1 MSEDSDAEKTESA
14 SPKRLEQ
21 AREEGDVPRSREVAT
36 FTVLMAS
43 GCCLWFA
50 GDAIVRR
57 LTAVMVS
64 GLSLDREQILNPDA
78 MMLRIGYDVGS
89 VLLTCLPYAVA
100 IMVVALASPLLVGG
114 WLFSAKAFMP
124 KFSKLNPNLMI
135 LRVASD
141 VTSVLLTC
149 LPYAV
154 AIMVVALAS
163 PLLVGG
169 WLFSSKAFTPN
180 FGKLNPIRGLGNMV
194 SKNALVELL
203 KALAKTLVVG
213 FVAWMVMQHYKDAVL
228 GLSVESLKAGSAH
241 LISLLISAFLI
252 IVGALGL
259 IAAIDGPYQMWH
271 YANKM
276 KMTLQ
281 EVKQEAKESDG
292 NPQIKQKIR
301 QLQHEMSRRR
311 MMADVPTADVVVTNP
326 THYAV
331 ALKYGEN
338 SRGAPQVVAKGADA
352 VAARIRELAGEHKV
366 AILEAPALARALY
379 KHTEIG
385 DEIPEALY
393 GAVAEVLAYVF
404 QVRNYK
410 AGGRY
415 PDRPTKLAVPPEM
428 DPLNP
433 ASQQK
438 PDSTR

>member
-1 MSEDSDAEKTESA
+1 MSEDSDAEKTEAA

-64 GLSLDREQILNPDA
+64 GLTLDREQILNPDA

-89 VLLTCLPYAVA
+89 VLLTCLPYALA
-100 IMVVALASPLLVGG
+100 IMLVALASPV
-114 WLFSAKAFMP
+114 
-124 KFSKLNPNLMI
+124 
-135 LRVASD
+135 
-141 VTSVLLTC
+141 
-149 LPYAV
+149 
-154 AIMVVALAS
+154 
-163 PLLVGG
+163 LVGG

-180 FGKLNPIRGLGNMV
+180 FGKLNPIRGLGNMF

-203 KALAKTLVVG
+203 KAIAKTLVVG
-213 FVAWMVMQHYKDAVL
+213 VVAWMVMQHQKDAVL
-228 GLSVESLKAGSAH
+228 GLSVESLRAGSAH
-241 LISLLISAFLI
+241 LISLLITAFLL

-276 KMTLQ
+276 KMSLQ
-281 EVKQEAKESDG
+281 EVKQESKESDG
-292 NPQIKQKIR
+292 NPQIKAKIR
-301 QLQHEMSRRR
+301 QMQHEMSRRR

-338 SRGAPQVVAKGADA
+338 ARGAPQVVAKGIDE
-352 VAARIRELAGEHKV
+352 VAAKIRELAGEHKV

-379 KHTEIG
+379 KHTDIG

-404 QVRNYK
+404 QLRSYGK
-410 AGGRY
+410 GQGER
-415 PDRPTKLAVPPEM
+415 PDKPKTLDVPPEL
-428 DPLNP
+428 DPQNP
-433 ASQQK
+433 ASQTPPADGAADK
-438 PDSTR
+438 NKGSTP